1 MAGGR
6 RALYVIALALATTS
20 VGAQEQALQ
29 LNTPVERPLS
39 PGNAAHE
46 YAVTTS
52 EPQALTVTV
61 QQQGIDV
68 VVTVVGPDGMQMIQV
83 DAASDDH
90 GTGGSEIAHLTALT
104 PGVYHVRVAPFERAD
119 AKAAK
124 YTITLSE
131 MRPLTAEE
139 RTNAESEKEIAAIE
153 RRWEAAIDKLDIP
166 TLTGILRKDGFGM
179 GPFAAATRTREQ
191 VVAGWE
197 DGIKERAK
205 LGLTR
210 EHTISEHVVRAA
222 GTAAVSTGRFLITTT
237 FKGQDQNRFSGQFVH
252 VWAKDSGAWK
262 LVGDYTF
269 PFGRMPRQ
277 QTTAPTVSGTVLSAY
292 AGTYRFE
299 SGSSTVSFTVEN
311 GVLSLQWINPFDTS
325 PKMPLTA
332 MSETTFTAPGT
343 DEITFVRSA
352 SGEVR
357 ELIVVSD
364 GPASRATRV
373 K

>member
-1 MAGGR
+1 MAGWGR
-6 RALYVIALALATTS
+6 SLHVIAITLATTS
-20 VGAQEQALQ
+20 VAAQERALQ

-39 PGNAAHE
+39 PRDVAHE
-46 YAVTTS
+46 YTVTTP

-68 VVTVVGPDGMQMIQV
+68 VVTVLGPDGTQIIQV
-83 DAASDDH
+83 DSASDDH
-90 GTGGSEIAHLTALT
+90 GTGGSEVAHVTALA
-104 PGVYHVRVAPFERAD
+104 PGEYHVRVAPFERAD

-153 RRWEAAIDKLDIP
+153 RRWEAAIDKLDIA
-166 TLTGILRKDGFGM
+166 TLTDILRKDGFGM
-179 GPFAAATRTREQ
+179 GPFAAATLTRKQ
-191 VVAGWE
+191 VVARWE
-197 DGIKERAK
+197 DEIKERAK

-210 EHTISEHVVRAA
+210 DHTISEHVVRAA
-222 GTAAVSTGRFLITTT
+222 GAAAVSTGRFLITTT
-237 FKGQDQNRFSGQFVH
+237 FRGRDQNRFSGQFVH
-252 VWAKDSGAWK
+252 VWAKDSGTWK

-277 QTTAPTVSGTVLSAY
+277 QTTAPTVSPAVLSAY
-292 AGTYRFE
+292 AGTYGFE
-299 SGSSTVSFTVEN
+299 SGSFTISFTVEN
-311 GVLSLQWINPFDTS
+311 GVLNAQWINPFDTS

-332 MSETTFTAPGT
+332 ISETTFTGSGT

-364 GPASRATRV
+364 GPSSRAIRV